1 MTAVPALS
9 APSAFNRVWNVV
21 RLHMISKNTFIVIP
35 WLILFGAMA
44 VSLIIPLLLA
54 FNGVP
59 REEFEKGAVNSWAVL
74 SPMWYLCAVAVLAIA
89 QFFPFSLGFGVTRR
103 DFYLGTSLVFLMSS
117 VPTAAVLA
125 TLGALETATDGWGLG
140 ARMYTALFFDQ
151 GSWIANFFIFAVI
164 QLGILF
170 VGAAIAT
177 VYMRW
182 RMWGM
187 LVFWLGAVVAIV
199 LALSA
204 ITLTDSWPV
213 VGETLAN
220 LGVIGIFAWT
230 LVPVALAG
238 FAGFFILRRATP
250 KN

>member
-1 MTAVPALS
+1 MTAAPALA
-9 APSAFNRVWNVV
+9 APPAFSRVWNVV

-35 WLILFGAMA
+35 WLIIAGATV
-44 VSLIIPLLLA
+44 VSLVIPALLA
-54 FNGVP
+54 YNGVS
-59 REEFEKGAVNSWAVL
+59 RADISEGAVNSWAVL

-103 DFYLGTSLVFLMSS
+103 DFYLGTSLVFLISAIA
-117 VPTAAVLA
+117 TGAVLA
-125 TLGALETATDGWGLG
+125 TLGEIETATDGWGLG

-151 GSWIANFFIFAVI
+151 GSWIANFFLFTVI

-187 LVFWLGAVVAIV
+187 LVFWLGSVVVIV
-199 LALSA
+199 VALSA
-204 ITLTDSWPV
+204 ITLTDSWTA

-220 LGVIGIFAWT
+220 LGVMGVFAWA
-230 LVPVALAG
+230 LVPITLAA

>member
-9 APSAFNRVWNVV
+9 APPAFSRVWNVV

-35 WLILFGAMA
+35 WLILAGAMV
-44 VSLIIPLLLA
+44 VSLVIPLLLA
-54 FNGVP
+54 FNGVA
-59 REEFEKGAVNSWAVL
+59 REDFEKGAVNSWAVL

-89 QFFPFSLGFGVTRR
+89 QFFSFSLGFGVTRR
-103 DFYLGTSLVFLMSS
+103 DFYLGTSLVFVMSS
-117 VPTAAVLA
+117 IATGAVLA
-125 TLGALETATDGWGLG
+125 TLGVIEKATDGWGLG

-151 GSWIANFFIFAVI
+151 GSWGANFFLFTVI

-177 VYMRW
+177 IYMRW

-187 LVFWLGAVVAIV
+187 LAFWLGSVVVIV
-199 LALSA
+199 VGLSA
-204 ITLTDSWPV
+204 ITFTDSWPR

-220 LGVIGIFAWT
+220 LGIMGIFAWT
-230 LVPVALAG
+230 LVPIALAG
-238 FAGFFILRRATP
+238 IAGFFILRRATP